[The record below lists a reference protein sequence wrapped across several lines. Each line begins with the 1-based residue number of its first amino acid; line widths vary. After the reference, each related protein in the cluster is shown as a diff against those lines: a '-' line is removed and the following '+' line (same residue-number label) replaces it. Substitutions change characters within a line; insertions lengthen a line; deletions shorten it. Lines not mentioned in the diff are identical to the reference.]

1 MLMRCLGQKCKNCF
15 LSQFE
20 KPDFSPE
27 TTKRI
32 IHNLAQRILEKFY
45 GDGSRRYSE
54 MPVNIEAPLNGFH
67 DKDNCEAC
75 SLGICVQ
82 NLDENIMSEPNFNME
97 MGSYNSEGLGT
108 RYATAGTQMP
118 TESHPYNWNIGQHC
132 PSRVYQQ
139 ATLVVREQS
148 ALVASYLPL
157 ESANSTQTQI
167 DQERQEMYS
176 LRRYFSDNSLRS
188 SSNDSPRQ
196 DWLSK
201 LGYICVV
208 ALFTYL
214 AAKYVI
220 KKDN

>member
-1 MLMRCLGQKCKNCF
+1 MLMRCFGQKCKNCF

-27 TTKRI
+27 TTERI

-45 GDGSRRYSE
+45 GGGSRRDSE
-54 MPVNIEAPLNGFH
+54 MPVIIEAPLQGFH

-75 SLGICVQ
+75 SLGCCVQ
-82 NLDENIMSEPNFNME
+82 NLDENITSELDFNPFSYME
-97 MGSYNSEGLGT
+97 MGPYNSEGLGT

-118 TESHPYNWNIGQHC
+118 GESHPYNWNIGQYC

-148 ALVASYLPL
+148 AL
-157 ESANSTQTQI
+157 ESANSTQTQV
-167 DQERQEMYS
+167 DQGRQEMYS
-176 LRRYFSDNSLRS
+176 LRRRFSDNSLRS
-188 SSNDSPRQ
+188 SSNGSPIQ

-201 LGYICVV
+201 LGYICAI
-208 ALFTYL
+208 ALFTYF

-220 KKDN
+220 KKDS